1 MKKPNF
7 LKRFTIIDI
16 LIIICIIGAV
26 GFAIF
31 HMTAD
36 NSDNIASTSF
46 DSSTNNKIMG
56 KYLDYYREGNMI
68 KSKVVGAN
76 STNGEDVEIEGN
88 VLWVGEDENGG
99 VNILL
104 DNNGEK
110 TLAGL
115 YSDVPNADIYY
126 DKISL
131 ETTGEKYDNLK
142 EIRISSME
150 LNSLKDLVSKIP
162 KEADYEISAE
172 LSVSDMNNLDY
183 QNLLNKL
190 KENKK
195 PVIVTNQLSKIV
207 NINRANKTD
216 ISLADS
222 VLGEFDG
229 QTGEITLR
237 IYNCSDDTL
246 KSIQNN
252 YKVTKVIDIS

>member
-7 LKRFTIIDI
+7 LKSLTIIDI

-26 GFAIF
+26 GFALF
-31 HMTAD
+31 HMTSD

-46 DSSTNNKIMG
+46 DSSTNNKILG
-56 KYLDYYREGNMI
+56 KYLDYYREGNKI
-68 KSKVVGAN
+68 NSKVVGIN
-76 STNGEDVEIEGN
+76 STNGENIEIEGN

-104 DNNGEK
+104 DSNGDK
-110 TLAGL
+110 LLAGL

-126 DKISL
+126 EKISL
-131 ETTGEKYDNLK
+131 ETNGEKYDNLK
-142 EIRISSME
+142 EIRISPMD

-172 LSVSDMNNLDY
+172 LSVSDMDSLDY

-195 PVIVTNQLSKIV
+195 PAIITNQLSKII
-207 NINRANKTD
+207 NINRADKTD
-216 ISLADS
+216 INLADS